1 MADLEFQRLFQILN
15 ENGVRFILI
24 GGMNYFLRFR
34 PVTTQDIDIWISP
47 TAENMRRCEKAMI
60 AVEAEWGRTDD
71 EWGAVADKPNG
82 WLMSQ
87 SVFCLL
93 TNCGLVDIFTS
104 VAGLP
109 DFETS
114 WNRSET
120 SSAGQETTFRS
131 LSALDMLACQLAI
144 PEENRR
150 HERVAHLR
158 KILEA

>member
-1 MADLEFQRLFQILN
+1 MAELDFQRLFRILN

-34 PVTTQDIDIWISP
+34 PVTTQDIDVWISP
-47 TAENMRRCEKAMI
+47 AMQNIQRCEKAMVAI
-60 AVEAEWGRTDD
+60 EAQWGRTDD
-71 EWGAVADKPNG
+71 DWGAVSNKPTG
-82 WLMSQ
+82 WLLSQ

-93 TNCGLVDIFTS
+93 TDCGLVDVFTS

-109 DFETS
+109 DFETC
-114 WNRSET
+114 WDRGAMMLT
-120 SSAGQETTFRS
+120 GQETTFRS
-131 LSALDMLACQLAI
+131 LAAMDMLACQLAI

-158 KILEA
+158 RILEI